1 VEGLTSEFSIIMAGL
16 AVAVTGFG
24 AALAIGRATAK
35 AVESVARQPEASDKI
50 LRILILGASLI
61 EATAIYAL
69 LLSLLLVLLK

>member
-1 VEGLTSEFSIIMAGL
+1 LTSEFSIIIAGL

-24 AALAIGRATAK
+24 AALAIGKATAK
-35 AVESVARQPEASDKI
+35 AVESTARQPEAADKI

-69 LLSLLLVLLK
+69 LLSLLLILLK

>member
-1 VEGLTSEFSIIMAGL
+1 MTSEFSIIMAGL